1 MIIVRGL
8 KLAVLGSAAGALGAF
23 LLAGTL
29 QTMLDDVAPKDPM
42 VFAGTALAIVA
53 AALLASYLPAL
64 SAGKTDPMIVLR
76 DS

>member
-1 MIIVRGL
+1 MY
-8 KLAVLGSAAGALGAF
+8 GSAAGALGAY

-29 QTMLDDVAPKDPM
+29 QTMLDDVAPKDPL
-42 VFAGTALAIVA
+42 VFAGTAVALLVA
-53 AALLASYLPAL
+53 AMLASYLPAL